1 MAWISVHE
9 TIKGP
14 KIREFRKRLEC
25 SEYEAAGILMYLWL
39 WGLDNATKDGLI
51 LSADEDDIV
60 QFISC
65 AGAGCTLEPRKIV
78 EALFDSGWL
87 DWTQNGIYIHDWDIW
102 QEQWYKVKEN
112 RERDARRK
120 RESRRHKP
128 DMNYTEEPDSPADP
142 PAESPPDAPAD
153 NPPDNGGEPPEPPEQ
168 PKEQSYPTPF
178 EDWWTVYPRHIE
190 KGYAYKKYQ
199 ARRKDGYSDA
209 ELLEAAQNYAAQCKK
224 MKTEKQYI
232 KHPKTFLSESL
243 PFLDYIKRETKRP
256 ESAEVPDGSN
266 PFIEYRSDD
275 E

>member
-14 KIREFRKRLEC
+14 KLREFRKQLGC
-25 SEYEAAGILMYLWL
+25 SEFEATGVLIYLWL

-60 QFISC
+60 QFISY
-65 AGAGCTLEPRKIV
+65 AGAGCSLEPKKIV
-78 EALFDSGWL
+78 KALFDSGWL
-87 DWTQNGIYIHDWDIW
+87 DWTESGIYIHDWDVW

-128 DMNYTEEPDSPADP
+128 VIEPTT
-142 PAESPPDAPAD
+142 DAPAD
-153 NPPDNGGEPPEPPEQ
+153 SPVDVPPDSPPEVPQTPETPPQGEGEKPQ
-168 PKEQSYPTPF
+168 DPAYPTPF
-178 EDWWTVYPRHIE
+178 EDWWTVYPRKIE

-209 ELLEAAQNYAAQCKK
+209 ELLEAARNYAAQCKK
-224 MKTEKQYI
+224 LKTEKQYI

-243 PFLDYIKRETKRP
+243 PFLDFIPKKTQPETV
-256 ESAEVPDGSN
+256 ETASGEN
-266 PFIEYRSDD
+266 PFLRYRGDD